1 MENVYELN
9 NVYKTYKN
17 DGREFTALK
26 GVSLEVKEGEIFG
39 IIGMSGA
46 GKSTLVRTL
55 NRLEE
60 VTSGTVSFYGK
71 DLASLKPAELR
82 EVRHS
87 ISMIFQGFNLL
98 NQRTVIQNVEQ
109 SLKIIG
115 VPRVKR
121 RKKAEQM
128 LEIVGLLAKR
138 NEYPAR
144 LSGGQKQ
151 RVAIARALA
160 ADPKVLL
167 CDEATSA
174 LDPKITGEI
183 LDLLNQRT
191 VIQNVEQS
199 LKIIGTPRE
208 QRRKKAEQM
217 LEIVGL
223 LEKRNE
229 YPARLSG
236 GQKQRVAIARAL
248 AVDPKV
254 LLCDEA
260 TSALDPKI
268 TGEILDLLKKIN
280 EERKLTIIIITHEMA
295 VVEKICDRVAIID
308 DGNLAEIGDV
318 KEVFSNP
325 KSKAA
330 KKLVFP
336 SNPFEASHPDGKVI
350 RLVFDGTQ
358 SSVPFIANLVEKTGI
373 KVNIL
378 SANTKSV
385 GGIGYGQMIVELPES
400 EKERQTAIDFFKDG
414 GLSVAEVS

>member
-1 MENVYELN
+1 MGNVYELN
-9 NVYKTYKN
+9 NVYKTYRN
-17 DGREFTALK
+17 DGRECTALK
-26 GVSLEVKEGEIFG
+26 GVSLEVREGEIFG

-71 DLASLKPAELR
+71 DLAALKPKELR

-115 VPRVKR
+115 MPRDQR
-121 RKKAEQM
+121 RQKAEQM
-128 LEIVGLLAKR
+128 LEIVGLKEKK

-160 ADPKVLL
+160 A
-167 CDEATSA
+167 
-174 LDPKITGEI
+174 
-183 LDLLNQRT
+183 
-191 VIQNVEQS
+191 
-199 LKIIGTPRE
+199 
-208 QRRKKAEQM
+208 
-217 LEIVGL
+217 
-223 LEKRNE
+223 
-229 YPARLSG
+229 
-236 GQKQRVAIARAL
+236 
-248 AVDPKV
+248 DPKV

-325 KSKAA
+325 QSKAA

-336 SNPFEASHPDGKVI
+336 SNPFEVSEPDGKVV

-378 SANTKSV
+378 SANTRSV
-385 GGIGYGQMIVELPES
+385 GGIGYGQMIVELPKD
-400 EKERQTAIDFFKDG
+400 EKERQTAIGFFRDG
-414 GLSVAEVS
+414 GLTVTEVN

>member
-1 MENVYELN
+1 MGNVYELN

-17 DGREFTALK
+17 DGKEFTALK

-60 VTSGTVSFYGK
+60 VSSGTVSFYGK
-71 DLASLKPAELR
+71 DLASLKPKELR

-115 VPRVKR
+115 
-121 RKKAEQM
+121 
-128 LEIVGLLAKR
+128 
-138 NEYPAR
+138 
-144 LSGGQKQ
+144 
-151 RVAIARALA
+151 
-160 ADPKVLL
+160 
-167 CDEATSA
+167 
-174 LDPKITGEI
+174 
-183 LDLLNQRT
+183 
-191 VIQNVEQS
+191 
-199 LKIIGTPRE
+199 TPRE
-208 QRRKKAEQM
+208 KRRKKAEQM

-336 SNPFEASHPDGKVI
+336 SNPFEASEPDGKVI

-385 GGIGYGQMIVELPES
+385 GGIGYGQMIVELPKD

-414 GLSVAEVS
+414 GLSVAEVN

>member
-1 MENVYELN
+1 MDNVFDLKN
-9 NVYKTYKN
+9 IYKTYKN
-17 DGREFTALK
+17 DGKEFTALK
-26 GVSLEVKEGEIFG
+26 DVSLSINEGEIFG

-60 VTSGTVSFYGK
+60 VTSGTVSFYGR
-71 DLASLKPAELR
+71 DLASLKARELR

-87 ISMIFQGFNLL
+87 ISMIFQGFNLV

-109 SLKIIG
+109 SL
-115 VPRVKR
+115 R
-121 RKKAEQM
+121 
-128 LEIVGLLAKR
+128 
-138 NEYPAR
+138 
-144 LSGGQKQ
+144 
-151 RVAIARALA
+151 
-160 ADPKVLL
+160 
-167 CDEATSA
+167 
-174 LDPKITGEI
+174 
-183 LDLLNQRT
+183 
-191 VIQNVEQS
+191 
-199 LKIIGTPRE
+199 IIGTPRAV
-208 QRRKKAEQM
+208 RREKAKQM
-217 LEIVGL
+217 LEVVGL
-223 LEKRNE
+223 SEKANE

-280 EERKLTIIIITHEMA
+280 EERMLTIVIITHEMS

-318 KEVFSNP
+318 KDVFSNP
-325 KSKAA
+325 QSRAA

-336 SNPFEASHPDGKVI
+336 SNPFDPSDENGQLI
-350 RLVFDGTQ
+350 RIVFDGTQ
-358 SSVPFIANLVEKTGI
+358 SNVPFIANLVEQTGL

-378 SANTKSV
+378 SANTRSV
-385 GGIGYGQMIVELPES
+385 GGIGYGQMIIEPPKLA
-400 EKERQTAIDFFKDG
+400 KERQTVIDFFKKG
-414 GLSVAEVS
+414 GLSVSEVNKNE

>member
-1 MENVYELN
+1 MENVYELI

-17 DGREFTALK
+17 DGVEFTALK
-26 GVSLEVKEGEIFG
+26 DISLEIKEGEIFG

-128 LEIVGLLAKR
+128 LEIVGLLEKK

-183 LDLLNQRT
+183 LDLL
-191 VIQNVEQS
+191 
-199 LKIIGTPRE
+199 
-208 QRRKKAEQM
+208 
-217 LEIVGL
+217 
-223 LEKRNE
+223 
-229 YPARLSG
+229 
-236 GQKQRVAIARAL
+236 
-248 AVDPKV
+248 
-254 LLCDEA
+254 
-260 TSALDPKI
+260 
-268 TGEILDLLKKIN
+268 KKIN
-280 EERKLTIIIITHEMA
+280 QERKLTIVIITHEMS

-308 DGNLAEIGDV
+308 DGNLAEVGDV
-318 KEVFSNP
+318 TDVFSNP
-325 KSKAA
+325 QSKAA

-336 SNPFEASHPDGKVI
+336 SNPFDPSDEDGQIVRI
-350 RLVFDGTQ
+350 VFDGTQ
-358 SSVPFIANLVEKTGI
+358 SNVPFIANLVEKTGL

-378 SANTKSV
+378 SANTRSV
-385 GGIGYGQMIVELPES
+385 GGIGYGQMIVELPELA
-400 EKERQTAIDFFKDG
+400 KDRQTVIDFFKEG
-414 GLSVAEVS
+414 GLSVSEVGRND

>member
-1 MENVYELN
+1 MDNVFDLKN
-9 NVYKTYKN
+9 IYKTYKN
-17 DGREFTALK
+17 DGKEFTALK
-26 GVSLEVKEGEIFG
+26 DVSLSINEGEIFG

-60 VTSGTVSFYGK
+60 VTSGTVSFYGR
-71 DLASLKPAELR
+71 DLASLKARELR

-87 ISMIFQGFNLL
+87 ISMIFQGFNLV

-109 SLKIIG
+109 SL
-115 VPRVKR
+115 R
-121 RKKAEQM
+121 
-128 LEIVGLLAKR
+128 
-138 NEYPAR
+138 
-144 LSGGQKQ
+144 
-151 RVAIARALA
+151 
-160 ADPKVLL
+160 
-167 CDEATSA
+167 
-174 LDPKITGEI
+174 
-183 LDLLNQRT
+183 
-191 VIQNVEQS
+191 
-199 LKIIGTPRE
+199 IIGTPRAV
-208 QRRKKAEQM
+208 RREKAKQM
-217 LEIVGL
+217 LEVVGL
-223 LEKRNE
+223 SEKANE

-280 EERKLTIIIITHEMA
+280 EKRKLTIVIITHEMS

-318 KEVFSNP
+318 KDVFSNP
-325 KSKAA
+325 QSRAA

-336 SNPFEASHPDGKVI
+336 SNPFDPSDENGQLI
-350 RLVFDGTQ
+350 RIVFDGTQ
-358 SSVPFIANLVEKTGI
+358 SNVPFIANLVEQTGL

-378 SANTKSV
+378 SANTRSV
-385 GGIGYGQMIVELPES
+385 GGIGYGQMIIEPPKLA
-400 EKERQTAIDFFKDG
+400 KERQTVIDFFKKG
-414 GLSVAEVS
+414 GLSVSEVNRNE

>member
-1 MENVYELN
+1 MENVYELI

-17 DGREFTALK
+17 DGVEFTALK
-26 GVSLEVKEGEIFG
+26 DISLEIKEGEIFG

-60 VTSGTVSFYGK
+60 VSSGVVNFYGR
-71 DLASLKPAELR
+71 DLAFLKPSELR

-87 ISMIFQGFNLL
+87 ISMIFQGFNLV

-115 VPRVKR
+115 MPRAQR
-121 RKKAEQM
+121 REKALQM
-128 LEIVGLLAKR
+128 LEVVGLLDK
-138 NEYPAR
+138 
-144 LSGGQKQ
+144 K
-151 RVAIARALA
+151 
-160 ADPKVLL
+160 
-167 CDEATSA
+167 
-174 LDPKITGEI
+174 
-183 LDLLNQRT
+183 NQF
-191 VIQNVEQS
+191 
-199 LKIIGTPRE
+199 
-208 QRRKKAEQM
+208 
-217 LEIVGL
+217 
-223 LEKRNE
+223 
-229 YPARLSG
+229 PARLSG

-280 EERKLTIIIITHEMA
+280 EERGLTIVIITHEMS

-308 DGNLAEIGDV
+308 DGNLAEIGEV

-336 SNPFEASHPDGKVI
+336 SNPFDPSAGEGKIV

-358 SSVPFIANLVEKTGI
+358 SNVPFIANLVEETGF

-378 SANTKSV
+378 SANTRSV
-385 GGIGYGQMIVELPES
+385 GGIGYGQMIVELPSDETDAATVINFF
-400 EKERQTAIDFFKDG
+400 EKG
-414 GLSVAEVS
+414 GLSVTEVEQ